1 MPIEIKELV
10 IRAIV
15 DEKKT
20 GTPVQ
25 GAGSTSTENQDC
37 CGDKVDML
45 IQMIKD
51 KKER

>member
-10 IRAIV
+10 IRATV
-15 DEKKT
+15 DESPGRDQDVDTKGT
-20 GTPVQ
+20 GDEIK
-25 GAGSTSTENQDC
+25 GC
-37 CGDKVDML
+37 CADELEMI

>member
-15 DEKKT
+15 DESQRPNSPQRPDSADAAT
-20 GTPVQ
+20 
-25 GAGSTSTENQDC
+25 NDC
-37 CGDKVDML
+37 FDDKMDML
-45 IQMIKD
+45 IQLIKD